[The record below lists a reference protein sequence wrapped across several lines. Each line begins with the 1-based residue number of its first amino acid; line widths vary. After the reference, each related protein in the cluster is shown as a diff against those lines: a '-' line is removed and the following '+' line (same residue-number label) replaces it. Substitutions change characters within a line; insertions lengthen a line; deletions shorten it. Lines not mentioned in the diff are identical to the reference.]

1 MDSGQIAE
9 RGTFKELKQKKGIF
23 AHLLEEQNRY
33 NLDRDEDDE
42 AIVRPVTL
50 PRLFAVTTL
59 PLKRVS
65 VELPVASSSVEVE
78 EAEDMSS
85 TLPRIA
91 AVTRSSASASRRLD
105 ALTPVSLSLSSPIIS
120 ESLVIE
126 HHNGHEKRISMVGEG
141 QKRNWHLVKA
151 QVRIEV
157 DGKLAG
163 TFPLNKPVLAIGRF
177 PGSEIQIE
185 SPRVSRF
192 HALIRWRSDAWIIED
207 AESLNGLVFEGQRIS
222 QMGLVHGDRIHLD
235 PRIILHYEE

>member
-1 MDSGQIAE
+1 
-9 RGTFKELKQKKGIF
+9 
-23 AHLLEEQNRY
+23 
-33 NLDRDEDDE
+33 
-42 AIVRPVTL
+42 
-50 PRLFAVTTL
+50 
-59 PLKRVS
+59 
-65 VELPVASSSVEVE
+65 
-78 EAEDMSS
+78 
-85 TLPRIA
+85 
-91 AVTRSSASASRRLD
+91 
-105 ALTPVSLSLSSPIIS
+105 
-120 ESLVIE
+120 VIE